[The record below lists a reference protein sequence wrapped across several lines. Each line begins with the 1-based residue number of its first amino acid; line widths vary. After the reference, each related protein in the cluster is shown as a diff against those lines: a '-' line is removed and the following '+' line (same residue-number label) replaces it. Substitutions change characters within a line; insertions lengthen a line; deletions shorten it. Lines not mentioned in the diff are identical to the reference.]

1 MNHQRLGRASESAM
15 VTLIVRKT
23 IRATAEKLFDAWTQP
38 NQLTKWWGPE
48 SVICIGAEVDLR
60 VDGRYRIGNKFPDG
74 KVLWI
79 TGVFKL
85 VDRARKL
92 VYTWAI
98 EPDVSSL
105 EVVTVIFKQREDATE
120 VIVTHRRIPDKA
132 ARDMHRLGWQGCLSG
147 LAAYLEDR
155 GRRE

>member
-1 MNHQRLGRASESAM
+1 MTDKRVGRKSTSPL

-38 NQLTKWWGPE
+38 SQLTKWWGPE
-48 SVICIGAEVDLR
+48 SVTCIGADVDLR
-60 VDGRYRIGNKFPDG
+60 VGGRYRIGNRFPDG

-85 VDRARKL
+85 VDRAHKL

-98 EPDVSSL
+98 EPDVSSS
-105 EVVTVIFKQREDATE
+105 EVVTVSFKPRGQVTE
-120 VIVTHRRIPDKA
+120 VVVTHRRIPNNA
-132 ARDMHRLGWQGCLSG
+132 ARDMHRLGWRGCLGG
-147 LAAYLEDR
+147 LAAYLE
-155 GRRE
+155 GHGI